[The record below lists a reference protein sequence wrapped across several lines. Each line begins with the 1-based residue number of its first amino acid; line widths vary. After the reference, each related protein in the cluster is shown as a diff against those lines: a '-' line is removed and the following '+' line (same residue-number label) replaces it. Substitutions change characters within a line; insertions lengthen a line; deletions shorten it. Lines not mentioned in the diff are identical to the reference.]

1 MLDRCLTALI
11 VSLEVHPLKILYHI
25 VCTNYAYYDIFNM
38 EVMKMAVAL
47 KDVRI
52 DLRANIQQKSTLEKA
67 AELKHI
73 SLSSY
78 ILSTSLKQA
87 QIDLTKNDTLVLSN
101 RDRDLIMMALD
112 NPPEPND
119 ALKKLFQ

>member
-1 MLDRCLTALI
+1 
-11 VSLEVHPLKILYHI
+11 
-25 VCTNYAYYDIFNM
+25 
-38 EVMKMAVAL
+38 MAIAL

-52 DLRANIQQKSTLEKA
+52 DLRANSDQKSILERA

-78 ILSTSLKQA
+78 ILATSLNQA
-87 QIDLTKNDTLVLSN
+87 QLDLTANETLVLSN
-101 RDRDLIMMALD
+101 RDRNLVMDLLD

-119 ALKKLFQ
+119 ALKGLFK